1 MLAMGGA
8 LGGFM
13 VSQLGLIQCFLLDS
27 LGFVLSM
34 VCLLFLPKLL
44 GEQVSDGFEEP
55 VRSLKSDEV
64 GWLTHSHLHLSL

>member
-44 GEQVSDGFEEP
+44 GEQVSDGFEELG
-55 VRSLKSDEV
+55 RSLKSDEV
-64 GWLTHSHLHLSL
+64 GSLTHSHLHLSL